1 MYIYMHMHTCIYISP
16 QLVHARLCN
25 GAAASL
31 PWKLLRTYLESCAN
45 IVQAVVSAHPPAP
58 SSSRPPS
65 CWPVAR
71 HVRLRNPIKSTL
83 AHDAVAAVV
92 LHKHH
97 LIIRVG
103 AGLIQFVY
111 GSHSRLAADLTLD
124 KNLFSLPFSRGFS
137 RDTNWF
143 CCQYRV
149 FCLLSVKVCSWYKT
163 HSKTGNLAGVRY
175 VSILSV
181 PGIQFRPVT
190 VSFEAFSGHKT
201 MMYTLK
207 VLNSLIRDRGSDC
220 NCIIN
225 GRDELLVEYIL
236 RRLLSKILFF
246 IPVVTVRNV
255 SNNNQSR

>member
-58 SSSRPPS
+58 SSSQQPS
-65 CWPVAR
+65 YWPVAR

-124 KNLFSLPFSRGFS
+124 KNPFSLPFLRGF
-137 RDTNWF
+137 
-143 CCQYRV
+143 
-149 FCLLSVKVCSWYKT
+149 
-163 HSKTGNLAGVRY
+163 
-175 VSILSV
+175 
-181 PGIQFRPVT
+181 
-190 VSFEAFSGHKT
+190 E
-201 MMYTLK
+201 
-207 VLNSLIRDRGSDC
+207 SL
-220 NCIIN
+220 
-225 GRDELLVEYIL
+225 
-236 RRLLSKILFF
+236 
-246 IPVVTVRNV
+246 
-255 SNNNQSR
+255 

>member
-1 MYIYMHMHTCIYISP
+1 MHGYIYICTYANIYTYTYMYIYMHMHTCTYISP

-25 GAAASL
+25 GAGASL

-45 IVQAVVSAHPPAP
+45 IVQAVVSAHPRAP

-71 HVRLRNPIKSTL
+71 HVRLRNPTKSTL

-111 GSHSRLAADLTLD
+111 GSHLRLAADLTLD

-137 RDTNWF
+137 
-143 CCQYRV
+143 
-149 FCLLSVKVCSWYKT
+149 
-163 HSKTGNLAGVRY
+163 
-175 VSILSV
+175 SIDIDSCV
-181 PGIQFRPVT
+181 
-190 VSFEAFSGHKT
+190 
-201 MMYTLK
+201 
-207 VLNSLIRDRGSDC
+207 IRD
-220 NCIIN
+220 IIFQYQN
-225 GRDELLVEYIL
+225 GVI
-236 RRLLSKILFF
+236 
-246 IPVVTVRNV
+246 
-255 SNNNQSR
+255 